1 MIYRLFALL
10 TIVAVIVASLLLAR
24 QQGAAPA
31 ATAVQESAGGE
42 GYSARDAR
50 LVQTGANGVP
60 LYTLNA
66 ATIRQL
72 PNERQVRLTGVQ
84 LSFRDSD
91 GNVWTATSDRGQL
104 EQTTQQVQLA
114 GNVHI
119 SGAPPGEH
127 GPAQIATETL
137 AVDIRNDL
145 VSTRDPVTLLWSGRR
160 LSAVGLN
167 ANLKDHHVDLESAV
181 HGTFPQ

>member
-1 MIYRLFALL
+1 MIYRLLAIL
-10 TIVAVIVASLLLAR
+10 TIVAVIVALLLLAR

-50 LVQTGANGVP
+50 LVQTGANGEP
-60 LYTLNA
+60 LYTVNA

-72 PNERQVRLTGVQ
+72 PNERQVQLTQVQ

-104 EQTTQQVQLA
+104 EQSTQQVELA
-114 GNVHI
+114 GNVHVA
-119 SGAPPGEH
+119 GAPPGDH
-127 GPAQIATETL
+127 GPAQIATDTL
-137 AVDIRNDL
+137 SVNIRDNV

-160 LSAVGLN
+160 VSAVGLI
-167 ANLKDHHVDLESAV
+167 ANLKDHRVDLESAV

>member
-1 MIYRLFALL
+1 MIYRLFAIL

-42 GYSARDAR
+42 GYSARDAK
-50 LVQTGANGVP
+50 LVQTGADGAP
-60 LYTLNA
+60 LYTLDA

-72 PNERQVRLTGVQ
+72 PNERQVQLTQVQ

-91 GNVWTATSDRGQL
+91 GNLWTATSDRGQL
-104 EQTTQQVQLA
+104 EQSTQQVELA
-114 GNVHI
+114 GNVLV

-127 GPAQIATETL
+127 GPAQIATDTL
-137 AVDIRNDL
+137 SVNIRNDL

-160 LSAVGLN
+160 LSAVGLT
-167 ANLKDHHVDLESAV
+167 ANLKDHRVDLESAV

>member
-1 MIYRLFALL
+1 MIYRLFAVL

-31 ATAVQESAGGE
+31 AASVQESPGGE

-50 LVQTGANGVP
+50 LVQTGVNGTP

-66 ATIRQL
+66 GTVRQL
-72 PNERQVRLTGVQ
+72 PDERQVQLTQVQ

-91 GNVWTATSDRGQL
+91 GSVWTATSDRGQL
-104 EQTTQQVQLA
+104 EQSTQQVELA
-114 GNVHI
+114 GNVHV
-119 SGAPPGEH
+119 SGAPPGDH
-127 GPAQIATETL
+127 GPAQITTDAL
-137 AVDIRNDL
+137 SVNIRNDI

-160 LSAVGLN
+160 LSAVGLI
-167 ANLKDHHVDLESAV
+167 ANLKDHRVDLESAV